1 MMNKTGVGALIVLL
15 GAASAALCDTKIVA
29 KYISDGQTTET
40 KVFAKGDRL
49 RYEYN
54 EGLTLVRQCDQKRV
68 IQIDDKGKTYVS
80 LPTPQPDATK
90 PQVKVTD
97 TGEKKDMFGYK
108 ARHLKIVEAADGS
121 KTETDGWYIDLKE
134 ASVCGQEDAGGVN
147 RGFPLSY
154 TMTTAGENGK
164 PSTFTMSVTSLTAAP
179 LEAALFEI
187 PAGYTDS
194 SLKAGDRKSST
205 KTPGV
210 TRIGV
215 VAMHNQSPGQNQS
228 SVPYEHLLAQLQ
240 DAKFDVVPLADG
252 SPQAIAQKAQDWQ
265 CDYILYNA
273 VAAAEKPPA
282 GGKIGG
288 FLHKAPGVGRVTG
301 GETVEARVDYKLVP
315 AGGGSP
321 VLASSATG
329 KSGGNFNWKAAASLA
344 SNVMPMAMAA
354 KMIGGGGMLNPSMMN
369 ALMSGHG
376 TSGPAM
382 GMDPMM
388 SGMSMFLRSANPML
402 GGAGANSMMGAP
414 GANGMPGMAGA
425 AKQPG
430 ATETAIAAALDQEAR
445 AVIAQLKPAGK

>member
-1 MMNKTGVGALIVLL
+1 MTNKTGVGALIVLL
-15 GAASAALCDTKIVA
+15 GAASAALCDTKLAA

-40 KVFAKGDRL
+40 KVFARGERL
-49 RYEYN
+49 RYEYS

-68 IQIDDKGKTYVS
+68 IQIDDKAKTYLS
-80 LPTPQPDATK
+80 LPAQKRDATG
-90 PQVKVTD
+90 PQAKVTD

-108 ARHLKIVEAADGS
+108 ARHLKTVETTDGN
-121 KTETDGWYIDLKE
+121 KTETDGWYIDLKD
-134 ASVCGQEDAGGVN
+134 AAACNQEDTAGVN

-154 TMTTAGENGK
+154 TMTTSGENGK

-179 LEAALFEI
+179 LDAALFEV

-194 SLKAGDRKSST
+194 SPKVADPKST

-240 DAKFDVVPLADG
+240 DAKFDVVPLAGG
-252 SPQAIAQKAQDWQ
+252 SPEAIAQKAQDWQ
-265 CDYILYNA
+265 CDYILYSDT
-273 VAAAEKPPA
+273 AAAEKPAA

-288 FLHKAPGVGRVTG
+288 FLHKAPGISRVTG
-301 GETVEARVDYKLVP
+301 GETVEARVDYRLVP

-344 SNVMPMAMAA
+344 SNVVPMAMAA
-354 KMIGGGGMLNPSMMN
+354 KMMGGGGMLNPSMMN
-369 ALMSGHG
+369 ALMGGHG
-376 TSGPAM
+376 AGGPVM

-388 SGMSMFLRSANPML
+388 SGMSMFLRGANPML
-402 GGAGANSMMGAP
+402 GGAGANPMMAP
-414 GANGMPGMAGA
+414 GANAMPGMAGA

-430 ATETAIAAALDQEAR
+430 AAETAVAAALDQEAK

>member
-1 MMNKTGVGALIVLL
+1 MVNKTGVGALIVLL
-15 GAASAALCDTKIVA
+15 GAASAALCDTKLAA
-29 KYISDGQTTET
+29 KYVSDGQTTET
-40 KVFAKGDRL
+40 KVFARGGRL
-49 RYEYN
+49 RYEYS

-68 IQIDDKGKTYVS
+68 IQIDDKAKNYLS
-80 LPTPQPDATK
+80 LPAQKRDATG
-90 PQVKVTD
+90 PQAKVTD

-108 ARHLKIVEAADGS
+108 ARHLKTVETADGS
-121 KTETDGWYIDLKE
+121 KTETDGWYIDLKD
-134 ASVCGQEDAGGVN
+134 AAACAQEDAAGAN

-154 TMTTAGENGK
+154 TMTTIGETGK

-179 LEAALFEI
+179 LDAALFEI

-194 SLKAGDRKSST
+194 SPKAGDPKSST

-252 SPQAIAQKAQDWQ
+252 STEAIAQKAQDWQ
-265 CDYILYNA
+265 CDYILYSA
-273 VAAAEKPPA
+273 TAAAEKPAA

-288 FLHKAPGVGRVTG
+288 FLHKAPGISRVTG
-301 GETVEARVDYKLVP
+301 GETVEARVDYRLVP

-344 SNVMPMAMAA
+344 SNVVPMAMAA
-354 KMIGGGGMLNPSMMN
+354 KMMGGGGMLNPSMMN
-369 ALMSGHG
+369 ALVGGHG
-376 TSGPAM
+376 AGGPVM

-388 SGMSMFLRSANPML
+388 SGMSMFLRGANPML
-402 GGAGANSMMGAP
+402 GGAGANPLMGP
-414 GANGMPGMAGA
+414 GANAGA

-430 ATETAIAAALDQEAR
+430 AAETAVAAALDQEAK